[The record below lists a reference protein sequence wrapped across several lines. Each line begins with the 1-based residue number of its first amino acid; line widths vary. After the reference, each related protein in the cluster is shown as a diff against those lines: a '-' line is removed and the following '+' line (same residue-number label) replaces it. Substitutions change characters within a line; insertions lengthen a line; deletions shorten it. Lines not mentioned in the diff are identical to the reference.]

1 MGLAMT
7 QTRSDILRQL
17 ADAKPDDTTTISSL
31 SASCEVDEA
40 ALRSH
45 LQALADCDLARIY
58 PDGRTRV
65 TITGEELLALD
76 AADPVIVDA
85 DGGGFIGSRTQSAPD
100 MEGDSG

>member
-1 MGLAMT
+1 LADA
-7 QTRSDILRQL
+7 S
-17 ADAKPDDTTTISSL
+17 DAKPDSTTTISSL
-31 SASCEVDEA
+31 SSSCGVDEA

-45 LQALADCDLARIY
+45 LQALAECDLARLY

-85 DGGGFIGSRTQSAPD
+85 GGGGFIGSRTQSATD
-100 MEGDSG
+100 MESDRG